1 MSLMAS
7 ITPYSKKWCRIILY
21 LLFEGYFYITLG
33 GKKIPLSITT
43 LILLTLNVGAANPK
57 YIVQVSTDN
66 ARIQKITLNNAV
78 NLQKHYGGEGKLDI
92 EIDF

>member
-1 MSLMAS
+1 VVFFYPQEL
-7 ITPYSKKWCRIILY
+7 YKNILQ
-21 LLFEGYFYITLG
+21 I
-33 GKKIPLSITT
+33 K
-43 LILLTLNVGAANPK
+43 GATNPK
-57 YIVQVSTDN
+57 YVVQVNTDN